1 MVAVG
6 TETTDPARG
15 PGRPGGPAALEEDRA
30 LLDGFRAGRPAALQE
45 VYHRYG
51 PDLARYL
58 RHGFSFSSGG
68 RACRYNGA
76 RSTFDLEDK
85 LQDAFA
91 RAFSERARLGY
102 DGISPYGQYLR
113 TIARNLIIDD
123 FRKKEHALVDYSFQ
137 DVPEPAGTDAGAYDF
152 VPRATPSPEQSAEQA
167 QLQAL
172 VVRFIEGLSARE
184 RTIYQLRFEQRL
196 EHKDI
201 TEQTGLSPARV
212 KTSEERI
219 RVRFFKFMRKNG
231 YFVGYEQRKGGWL
244 SALRAS

>member
-1 MVAVG
+1 MPAQRSLGIAGFAAAVLLIALLWQV
-6 TETTDPARG
+6 PA
-15 PGRPGGPAALEEDRA
+15 PAPAAGPASPSNQALTRPNRNSSVSKPPCWRKTS
-30 LLDGFRAGRPAALQE
+30 RAGRPAALQE

-85 LQDAFA
+85 LHDAFA
-91 RAFSERARLGY
+91 RAFSERTRLGY

-152 VPRATPSPEQSAEQA
+152 VPRATPSRA
-167 QLQAL
+167 
-172 VVRFIEGLSARE
+172 
-184 RTIYQLRFEQRL
+184 
-196 EHKDI
+196 
-201 TEQTGLSPARV
+201 
-212 KTSEERI
+212 KT
-219 RVRFFKFMRKNG
+219 
-231 YFVGYEQRKGGWL
+231 
-244 SALRAS
+244 A